1 MIDGTALLMT
11 MTHALTHIG
20 MWTDQREN
28 NLFGGGY
35 PFYATYET
43 SDARFT
49 AVGCIEPKLREPFLA
64 SIGFEEHPPSPDPT
78 TARAGPRC
86 AACCATRSCGAPQA
100 DWADLFASL
109 DVYVTPILATAEA
122 ARHPHH
128 VAREIFTASGPLQ
141 ASAAPRLSRTPGSV
155 SDLLAFPGEHTTA
168 VLAGY
173 GIAMEEIAALRER
186 EVIA

>member
-1 MIDGTALLMT
+1 MARPDDRASWAEM
-11 MTHALTHIG
+11 
-20 MWTDQREN
+20 RRV
-28 NLFGGGY
+28 
-35 PFYATYET
+35 PR
-43 SDARFT
+43 DAF
-49 AVGCIEPKLREPFLA
+49 LR
-64 SIGFEEHPPSPDPT
+64 
-78 TARAGPRC
+78 
-86 AACCATRSCGAPQA
+86 RSQA

-109 DVYVTPILATAEA
+109 DVCVTPILATADA
-122 ARHPHH
+122 VRHPHH
-128 VAREIFTASGPLQ
+128 VARETFTALGPLQ